1 MSILSDYELNQIFGG
16 GYWWQAPNG
25 LWVYI
30 DDDEE
35 PDGDDIICG

>member
-1 MSILSDYELNQIFGG
+1 MEILKEHELSQVLGG
-16 GYWWQAPNG
+16 GYWRLASDG
-25 LWVYI
+25 HWVYI